1 MVFMRAV
8 NDASASELLTSFNHI
23 RSLRMTTHSTLG
35 DVAAAAHQSWHLHI
49 PSE

>member
-1 MVFMRAV
+1 MFFMRAV

-23 RSLRMTTHSTLG
+23 RALMMTTHLTIG